1 MRSDYAELIGRRLA
15 LPPTEGPDKVTTLEE
30 AVRRLIAPRQTIYLG
45 AAHGRPNALVREVIR
60 QWWGR
65 RPGWTL
71 AMTGFGSPWTAFV
84 VGGLVERLVTTFIG
98 EGYPYPTPQPLVGRA
113 VLGGQV
119 AVQNWSMLTMP
130 LRLIGGALGVPFM
143 PTRSLLGSSM
153 EEDNARD
160 GDFLAAPDPFFSEG
174 ADVTAPSEIPSQRG
188 PHDPLRTSPSE
199 GCAGGAGAR
208 RVGFVRSLK
217 PDVALFHAW
226 AADRAGNVL
235 AAAPLNENFY
245 AAMAARGGA
254 IVSVE
259 KVVSTEFIRRH
270 APLVRLPG
278 QYVAAVVEAPFG
290 AHPAGMYGMNVAELE
305 GYAEDLDF
313 ILTLRRAF
321 RKRETAEAWIKEWM
335 LEVPDQGAYVARL
348 GYQRLMEVK
357 GRAHTDAWVWELEML
372 APAIPAD
379 GGFTAAEMMVVAAAR
394 LLGEKVRARGYRA
407 FLAGV
412 GNSNLAAWLSAYE
425 LKAAGVD
432 VELMAETG
440 MVGYLPRPA
449 EPFVFSFRNFP
460 SSKMLTDI
468 FHVMGI
474 FMGGSEN
481 RCLGSLAAGQ
491 IDKHGNINS
500 TIVPGTLYITGSGG
514 ANDIASSARE
524 VVVTLAQSR
533 ERFVD
538 KAPYITAPGTRV
550 TTVVSDRGVYEK
562 PDESSEL
569 ILTGVLAGPPEAEA
583 VRAAREACGWELK
596 VAPALRRFDPPTP
609 DELRLIRL
617 FDPRRYFLG

>member
-1 MRSDYAELIGRRLA
+1 MRPEYAELIARRLVIPA
-15 LPPTEGPDKVTTLEE
+15 SEGPDKVTTL
-30 AVRRLIAPRQTIYLG
+30 ADAIGRLIRPGQMIYLG
-45 AAHGRPNALVREVIR
+45 AAHGRPNALVRELVR

-65 RPGWTL
+65 QPGWTL
-71 AMTGFGSPWTAFV
+71 GTTGFGSPWTALV
-84 VGGLVERLVTTFIG
+84 LGGLVDRLITTFVG
-98 EGYPYPTPQPLVGRA
+98 EGYPYPTPQRLLSRAILEGR
-113 VLGGQV
+113 LS
-119 AVQNWSMLTMP
+119 VQNWSMLTIP
-130 LRLIGGALGVPFM
+130 LRLIAGAMGVPFL

-160 GDFLAAPDPFFSEG
+160 GDFLALDNPFLSEG
-174 ADVTAPSEIPSQRG
+174 A
-188 PHDPLRTSPSE
+188 TSP
-199 GCAGGAGAR
+199 ARPAGAPATGDTR
-208 RVGFVRSLK
+208 LGLVRALQ

-259 KVVSTEFIRRH
+259 KIVPTDVIRRH

-290 AHPAGMYGMNVAELE
+290 AHPGGMYGLNIPELE
-305 GYAEDLDF
+305 AYAEDLDF
-313 ILTLRRAF
+313 IVELRRAF
-321 RKRETAEAWIKEWM
+321 RTPETAEAWTREWM
-335 LEVPDQGAYVARL
+335 LSVPDQSAYLAKL
-348 GYQRLMEVK
+348 GYKRLMEVK
-357 GRAHTDAWVWELEML
+357 GRAHSDAWVSELEML
-372 APAIPAD
+372 QGGVETEAPA
-379 GGFTAAEMMVVAAAR
+379 TASEMMVVAAAR
-394 LLGEKVRARGYRA
+394 LLSEKIVQRGYRTY
-407 FLAGV
+407 LAGV

-425 LKAAGVD
+425 MKAAGHE

-474 FMGGSEN
+474 FMGGGEN

-500 TIVPGTLYITGSGG
+500 TIVPGVTYVTGSGG
-514 ANDIASSARE
+514 ANDIASAARE
-524 VVVTLAQSR
+524 VVVTLAQSPQ
-533 ERFVD
+533 RFVD
-538 KAPYITAPGTRV
+538 KVPYITAPGARV
-550 TTVVSDRGVYEK
+550 STVVSDLGVYVKAE
-562 PDESSEL
+562 PAGEL
-569 ILTGVLAGPPEAEA
+569 ALAGVFAGRPEAEA
-583 VRAAREACGWELK
+583 VAAARAACGWELR
-596 VAPALRRFDPPTP
+596 VAPALRRFEPPSA

-617 FDPRRYFLG
+617 FDPRRYFLGT